1 MVGEEWDR
9 LEAGTLG
16 DEINPW
22 GSVMFE
28 TMVDVEP
35 ESNAEQSAY
44 DRWLDQTNAREQARN
59 DRVHA
64 VSGVIPSPLW
74 IVLLFVSGVIFLYM
88 LFFADSAERATTQAL
103 LMGSVVSVITTL
115 LLLLVFFNQP
125 FQDDVGRAAAG
136 LDGAGPAHHRRDRP
150 EATGIEITA
159 PCDDRARPSM
169 AEPSRTSGAKR
180 LELAAT
186 VLLAVAA
193 VATAWSSYQANR
205 WNGEQAKAASQ
216 TNAIRIDAARAQGE
230 AQAETEVDVALFIQW
245 VDADAH
251 DEEEL
256 ADFYASR
263 FRDEFQPA
271 FDAWLATDPFDEPRR
286 AARRRSPCR
295 STRSRPRTRPTST
308 TGRPRC
314 RRRPCARD
322 IQRATNY
329 VLAVVLFAVALFFA
343 GISTKL
349 DSERLRAMLLVVGW
363 VVFLGTVAWI
373 ATFPISF
380 AV

>member
-35 ESNAEQSAY
+35 QSNAEQSAY

-74 IVLLFVSGVIFLYM
+74 IVLLFVSAVIFLYM

-103 LMGSVVSVITTL
+103 LMGSVVSGISTL

-125 FQDDVGRAAAG
+125 FQDDVGGLRPDSMERVLRIIDESAASIGVEVVTPTPTTRTTWPTSTPVASGTSSSPLRRLAG
-136 LDGAGPAHHRRDRP
+136 HRPLRGPRRPALALRHGVVQLEARDQAEELDGAAEASAALVRR
-150 EATGIEITA
+150 
-159 PCDDRARPSM
+159 
-169 AEPSRTSGAKR
+169 
-180 LELAAT
+180 
-186 VLLAVAA
+186 
-193 VATAWSSYQANR
+193 N
-205 WNGEQAKAASQ
+205 
-216 TNAIRIDAARAQGE
+216 
-230 AQAETEVDVALFIQW
+230 
-245 VDADAH
+245 
-251 DEEEL
+251 
-256 ADFYASR
+256 
-263 FRDEFQPA
+263 
-271 FDAWLATDPFDEPRR
+271 
-286 AARRRSPCR
+286 
-295 STRSRPRTRPTST
+295 
-308 TGRPRC
+308 
-314 RRRPCARD
+314 
-322 IQRATNY
+322 IQRAGNY

-349 DSERLRAMLLVVGW
+349 VSERLRLVLLVVGW
-363 VVFLGTVAWI
+363 IVFLGAVAWI